1 MFSDFEGS
9 VPCRNNERYILYKF
23 MIYCCSHI
31 LKNFYN
37 FDSEILWLNAAD
49 LIGNNLGLLLD
60 SFAAAL
66 LLFVCFVL
74 LVCREAGSS
83 LPVL

>member
-1 MFSDFEGS
+1 
-9 VPCRNNERYILYKF
+9 

-49 LIGNNLGLLLD
+49 LIGNNLGLLMD

-74 LVCREAGSS
+74 HVCREAGSS